1 MTFIPLLRDD
11 NAAHQI
17 RIEYGR
23 CMELVVSCTC
33 LQRKN
38 SGAYLSPIRDAVQAT
53 ELWRRHWVHALA
65 DVQELSLKLPATS

>member
-23 CMELVVSCTC
+23 CMKLVVSCTC

-38 SGAYLSPIRDAVQAT
+38 SGAYLSSIRNASQAT
-53 ELWRRHWVHALA
+53 DLWRQHWAHSLA
-65 DVQELSLKLPATS
+65 DVRELSPKLPRTS